1 MQDEQPPPPPPS
13 EATGTN
19 GSSAVPPSDRTDP
32 FKLPEYEW
40 AFFRFVQTA
49 VNRLIR
55 AKNPVLSKI
64 NTEPSSEIHTSRN
77 TTDSGEVVENKP
89 ILTSLE
95 IAIDFKDVVAGKL
108 VAVAETINQAAE
120 DGVAT
125 IVPQVAAYMERVID
139 AFGTEVRLNGA
150 PFDHAAVRK
159 LVEANE
165 IEFDANGNPDLEP
178 WIFTDPGLQ
187 RVTTFDELIRQFPP
201 RTPEEVQAWD
211 DMIERKR
218 REFNDKRRR
227 RALS

>member
-1 MQDEQPPPPPPS
+1 MQDEPPPPTPPS

-19 GSSAVPPSDRTDP
+19 GSSAVPPSDRIDP

-40 AFFRFVQTA
+40 AFLRFVHTA

-64 NTEPSSEIHTSRN
+64 NTEPSSEIHISRN

-95 IAIDFKDVVAGKL
+95 ITTDIKDVVAGRL

-125 IVPQVAAYMERVID
+125 IVPQVAAYMERVIG

-165 IEFDANGNPDLEP
+165 IEFDANGDPDLEP
-178 WIFTDPGLQ
+178 WIFTDLGLQ
-187 RVTTFDELIRQFPP
+187 RVTTFEELIRQFPP
-201 RTPEEVQAWD
+201 RAPEEVQTWD

>member
-32 FKLPEYEW
+32 FKLLEYEW

-139 AFGTEVRLNGA
+139 AFGTEVRRSEE
-150 PFDHAAVRK
+150 HTS
-159 LVEANE
+159 E
-165 IEFDANGNPDLEP
+165 
-178 WIFTDPGLQ
+178 LQ
-187 RVTTFDELIRQFPP
+187 SRQ
-201 RTPEEVQAWD
+201 
-211 DMIERKR
+211 
-218 REFNDKRRR
+218 
-227 RALS
+227 